1 MTQLG
6 FMAFAFVADA
16 GEADSDCFGFFLMIG
31 LLLLPLVP
39 LFLILK
45 RAMRQNRTVLD
56 IAETQVELQREQT
69 ELQRKQTLFL
79 SNFLIKT
86 TTASDGMFFP
96 ANFATE
102 FEV

>member
-16 GEADSDCFGFFLMIG
+16 SEADSDCFGFFLMIG

-69 ELQRKQTLFL
+69 ELQRKTNTLL
-79 SNFLIKT
+79 EQLLDKDN
-86 TTASDGMFFP
+86 DG
-96 ANFATE
+96 
-102 FEV
+102 